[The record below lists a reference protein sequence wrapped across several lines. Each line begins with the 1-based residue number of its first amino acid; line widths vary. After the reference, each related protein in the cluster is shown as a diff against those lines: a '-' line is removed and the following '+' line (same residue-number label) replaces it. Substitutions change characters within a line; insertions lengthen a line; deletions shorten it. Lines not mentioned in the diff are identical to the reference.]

1 MKTHKQNF
9 LSAMMVANQLKVEKD
24 KLGINCGI
32 FVESNES
39 TLKVIQREMKKIQV
53 KHCITDKHGAIVYD
67 EKGNFTFGKDK
78 IFDLEDELDVLLSE
92 EIELEPCVTS
102 VQECKRVEESGLIN
116 ATNFCGILIP

>member
-1 MKTHKQNF
+1 
-9 LSAMMVANQLKVEKD
+9 MVANQLKVEKD

>member
-53 KHCITDKHGAIVYD
+53 KHCITDKNGAIVYD

-78 IFDLEDELDVLLSE
+78 IFDLEDELDALLSE

-102 VQECKRVEESGLIN
+102 VQECKRVEESGLIH